1 MEWQG
6 LHEELEE
13 PRPEIGAEAPSVVGG
28 GGCGCE
34 EVEDG
39 DDLVEHLHGVPREQ
53 GGHVAVATAVVRR
66 GGVPG
71 FQIQ

>member
-1 MEWQG
+1 MEGQG

-13 PRPEIGAEAPSVVGG
+13 PRPELGAEAPSVG
-28 GGCGCE
+28 GGCGCGE

-39 DDLVEHLHGVPREQ
+39 DDLVEHLHGVPREKR
-53 GGHVAVATAVVRR
+53 GHVAVATAAVVR
-66 GGVPG
+66 GGGAPG